1 MNLWRIMMNLDI
13 RKAVKAN
20 VKGNSNTDFQ
30 AVIEDAIENG
40 EEKVLPGLGVLLE
53 MIWESATPESKQ
65 TMLTSLES
73 SAK

>member
-1 MNLWRIMMNLDI
+1 MNLDI

-20 VKGNSNTDFQ
+20 VRGNSNTDFQ

-40 EEKVLPGLGVLLE
+40 EEKMLPGLGVLLE
-53 MIWESATPESKQ
+53 MIWESASTDNKQ
-65 TMLTSLES
+65 SMLNSLAE